1 MIIHIDK
8 QYILPIT
15 YDKKHKFKITMFGGI
30 PFTQSIVTLPYVWR
44 KTLVFY
50 MTEKGIVE
58 IKPYTDVPE
67 VSLQSKR
74 NTSNYANTAKT
85 VRVKIGN
92 KWTYQQ
98 TT

>member
-15 YDKKHKFKITMFGGI
+15 YGKKHKFKITMFGGI
-30 PFTQSIVTLPYVWR
+30 PFPPNIVTLPYVWR

-50 MTEKGIVE
+50 RTEKGIVE
-58 IKPYTDVPE
+58 IKPYADVPE
-67 VSLQSKR
+67 VSLQPMR
-74 NTSNYANTAKT
+74 NTYDYTNTAKT